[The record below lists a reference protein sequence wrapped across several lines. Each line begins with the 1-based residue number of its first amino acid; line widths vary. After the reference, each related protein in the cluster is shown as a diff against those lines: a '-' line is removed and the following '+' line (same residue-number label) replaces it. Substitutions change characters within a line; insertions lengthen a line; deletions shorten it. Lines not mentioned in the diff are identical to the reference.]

1 MGVELMACSRSWC
14 SVLTVTLVTVLLT
27 SCHLSTCT
35 HRAPTST
42 STASRPPPP
51 PGDSV
56 TRHHHQ
62 HHQQQ
67 QEEEEDADD
76 DGALSV
82 SVDPEFSV
90 MRRGRPVHVN
100 CTATSLAATQPP
112 YISFFVRISAL
123 YYTIR
128 YEMLF

>member
-1 MGVELMACSRSWC
+1 MMGVELMACSRSCC

-35 HRAPTST
+35 HRASTST

-56 TRHHHQ
+56 TRHHH
-62 HHQQQ
+62 HQQQ
-67 QEEEEDADD
+67 QQEEDADD

-100 CTATSLAATQPP
+100 CTATSLTATQPP